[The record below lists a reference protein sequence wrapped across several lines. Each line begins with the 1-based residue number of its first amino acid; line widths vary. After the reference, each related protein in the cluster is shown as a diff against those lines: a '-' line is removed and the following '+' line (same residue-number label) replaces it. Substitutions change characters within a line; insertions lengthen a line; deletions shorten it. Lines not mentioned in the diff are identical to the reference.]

1 MDPLNIGT
9 VLPLQLENEMRSS
22 YMDYAMSVIVSR
34 ALPDARDG
42 LKPVHR
48 RILYAMQEQGMTPG
62 ARYQKCAAIVGEVIK
77 SYHPHGEAAVYD
89 TLVRLAQDFSLRYP
103 LVDGQGNFGSIDG
116 DSAAAYRYTEARLAV
131 IAAEMLVDLEKDTV
145 DFVDNYSATK
155 TEPVVLPSRL
165 PNLMVNGS
173 SGIAV
178 GMTTNIPPH
187 NLGEVCDGETYLID
201 HPDATTEDLM
211 KLVRGPDFPTGGIII
226 GSDGIAA
233 AYGTGHG
240 RLIVRARHTFE
251 EAKNGRE
258 RIIVTEIPYMV
269 NKATLVQRIAELSNE
284 RKLEGIADLNDE
296 SDRHGMRIVIEL
308 KKDARA
314 LTVLNNLYK
323 HTALQ
328 TTFGVI
334 SLALVDGRPVVLNLK
349 ALLQHH
355 IDHRRQVLTRRTR
368 YELERA
374 RERAH
379 LLEGLKIALDNLDA
393 VIKTIRESQDEK
405 TAQERLQERFKLS
418 ERQSKAIVDMRLG
431 RLTRLE
437 RNKVM
442 EEYEEVIKRIA
453 YLEDLLAHE
462 AKIMLL
468 IKEELTE
475 LKKKYGDER
484 RTTLD
489 FQGSVELNEEDL
501 VPKEDV
507 VVTLTH
513 RGYVKRVPATAYR
526 PQRRGGKGVL
536 GAARVE
542 SDFVEQLAIS
552 STHSDMLF
560 FTNHGSVFR
569 LRVHEIPDVHRAA
582 KGLPAANLIDIDP
595 KDKITAIIGIT
606 DWAEDRYLVMVTKR
620 GTIKK
625 TPARLYSQ
633 VRRNGLIA
641 INLVDGDELNWVK
654 LSSGSDELIIGTT
667 DGKAIRF
674 PEKQVRPM
682 GRDTTGVRGISLR
695 TDALVAGF
703 DIVRKDAYVLVV
715 SERGYGKLTPIAE
728 YPAHS
733 RGGQGVYTMDIT
745 ERTGKLV
752 GMRVVVNPEE
762 EQLIVI
768 SGGGRGLILPAVAI
782 GCAGV
787 GLVLLIVTG
796 VGSWRAY
803 RRVSRR
809 ATELS
814 TYVEAQA
821 TELERLTARLNEHG
835 FELEHT
841 MSDLGPKLEMLA
853 VCLRQPL
860 IAATIPWVL
869 RRAFGRPYR

>member
-9 VLPLQLENEMRSS
+9 VLPLQLESEMRSS

-34 ALPDARDG
+34 ALPDVRDG

-89 TLVRLAQDFSLRYP
+89 TLVRMAQDFSLRYP

-116 DSAAAYRYTEARLAV
+116 DSAAAYRYTESRLAQ
-131 IAAEMLVDLEKDTV
+131 IAAELLADLEKDTV
-145 DFVDNYSATK
+145 DIVDNYSATRQ
-155 TEPVVLPSRL
+155 EPTVLPSRL
-165 PNLMVNGS
+165 PNLLANGS

-187 NLGEVCDGETYLID
+187 NLAEVCDGESYLID

-211 KLVRGPDFPTGGIII
+211 KLIKGPDFPTGGIII
-226 GSDGIAA
+226 GREGIASA
-233 AYGTGHG
+233 FGTGHG
-240 RLIVRARHTFE
+240 RLIVRARVSFE
-251 EAKNGRE
+251 EAPNGRE

-269 NKATLVQRIAELSNE
+269 NKATLVARIAELVGE

-308 KKDARA
+308 KKDARP

-328 TTFGVI
+328 ATFGVI

-355 IDHRRQVLTRRTR
+355 IDHRRQVITRRTR
-368 YELERA
+368 YELNRA

-405 TAQERLQERFKLS
+405 QAQERLQERFKLS

-437 RNKVM
+437 RGKIQ

-453 YLEDLLAHE
+453 YYEDLLAHE
-462 AKIMLL
+462 AKILLL
-468 IKEELTE
+468 IKEDLAE
-475 LKKKYGDER
+475 LKKKYGDAR
-484 RTTLD
+484 RTQIDL
-489 FQGSVELNEEDL
+489 QGSVELSEEDL
-501 VPKEDV
+501 VRKEDV

-513 RGYVKRVPATAYR
+513 RGYAKRVPATTYR

-542 SDFVEQLAIS
+542 SDFVEHLVIS

-569 LRVHEIPDVHRAA
+569 LRVHEIPDVSRQA
-582 KGLPAANLIDIDP
+582 KGLPIANLIDIEP
-595 KDKITAIIGIT
+595 KDKITAVVGIT
-606 DWAEDRYLVMVTKR
+606 DWAEDRYLVMVTR
-620 GTIKK
+620 QGTIKK

-641 INLVDGDELNWVK
+641 INLNPDDELNWVK
-654 LSSGSDELIIGTT
+654 LSSGSDELIIAST

-674 PEKQVRPM
+674 SEKEARPM
-682 GRDTTGVRGISLR
+682 GRDTQGVRGVSLR
-695 TDALVAGF
+695 EGALVAGF
-703 DIVRKDAYVLVV
+703 DIVRKGAHLLVV
-715 SERGYGKLTPIAE
+715 SARGYGKLTPIEE
-728 YPAHS
+728 YPAHH
-733 RGGQGVYTMDIT
+733 RGGQGVYTMAIT
-745 ERTGKLV
+745 DKTGPLV

-768 SGGGRGLILPAVAI
+768 SEGGQVIRTPIENIRVTGRQTQGVIIMRLDEGDTVATI
-782 GCAGV
+782 AGV
-787 GLVLLIVTG
+787 A
-796 VGSWRAY
+796 SA
-803 RRVSRR
+803 
-809 ATELS
+809 E
-814 TYVEAQA
+814 EA
-821 TELERLTARLNEHG
+821 EE
-835 FELEHT
+835 
-841 MSDLGPKLEMLA
+841 
-853 VCLRQPL
+853 
-860 IAATIPWVL
+860 
-869 RRAFGRPYR
+869 

>member
-1 MDPLNIGT
+1 MEPLNIGT

-34 ALPDARDG
+34 ALPDVRDG

-62 ARYQKCAAIVGEVIK
+62 ARYQKCAAIIGEVLK
-77 SYHPHGEAAVYD
+77 HYHPHGDMSVYD
-89 TLVRLAQDFSLRYP
+89 SLVRMAQDFSLRYP

-116 DSAAAYRYTEARLAV
+116 DSAAAYRYTEARLAP
-131 IAAEMLVDLEKDTV
+131 IAAELLVDLEKNTV
-145 DFVDNYSATK
+145 DFGDNYSATRQ
-155 TEPVVLPSRL
+155 EPLVLPARL
-165 PNLMVNGS
+165 PNLMINGS

-187 NLGEVCDGETYLID
+187 NLGEVCDAEIYLIE

-211 KLVRGPDFPTGGIII
+211 KIVKGPDFPTGGIII
-226 GSDGIAA
+226 GREGIAA

-240 RLIVRARHTFE
+240 RLMVRARHTFE

-258 RIIVTEIPYMV
+258 RIIITEIPYMV
-269 NKATLVQRIAELSNE
+269 NKATLVTRIADLVGE

-355 IDHRRQVLTRRTR
+355 IDHRREVITRRTR
-368 YELERA
+368 HELDRA

-453 YLEDLLAHE
+453 YLEDLLQHE
-462 AKIMLL
+462 AKIMML
-468 IKEELTE
+468 IKDDLGD
-475 LKKKYGDER
+475 LKKKYGDAR

-501 VPKEDV
+501 VPKE
-507 VVTLTH
+507 
-513 RGYVKRVPATAYR
+513 
-526 PQRRGGKGVL
+526 
-536 GAARVE
+536 E
-542 SDFVEQLAIS
+542 
-552 STHSDMLF
+552 
-560 FTNHGSVFR
+560 
-569 LRVHEIPDVHRAA
+569 
-582 KGLPAANLIDIDP
+582 
-595 KDKITAIIGIT
+595 ITAVIGIT
-606 DWAEDRYLVMVTKR
+606 DWAEDRYLVMVTKQ

-641 INLVDGDELNWVK
+641 INLAEGDELNWVK
-654 LSSGSDELIIGTT
+654 LSSGGDELIIATT
-667 DGKAIRF
+667 DGKAVRF
-674 PEKQVRPM
+674 SEKQVRPM
-682 GRDTTGVRGISLR
+682 GRDTTGVRGITLR
-695 TDALVAGF
+695 KDALVAGF
-703 DIVRKDAYVLVV
+703 DIVRNDAHLLVV
-715 SERGYGKLTPIAE
+715 SAKGYGKLTPLAE

-733 RGGQGVYTMDIT
+733 RGGQGVYTMAVTD
-745 ERTGKLV
+745 RTGPLV

-768 SGGGRGLILPAVAI
+768 SEGGQVIRTPIENIRVAGRQTQGVIIMRLDEGDTVATI
-782 GCAGV
+782 AGV
-787 GLVLLIVTG
+787 GG
-796 VGSWRAY
+796 
-803 RRVSRR
+803 
-809 ATELS
+809 TE
-814 TYVEAQA
+814 EA
-821 TELERLTARLNEHG
+821 EE
-835 FELEHT
+835 
-841 MSDLGPKLEMLA
+841 
-853 VCLRQPL
+853 
-860 IAATIPWVL
+860 
-869 RRAFGRPYR
+869 

>member
-1 MDPLNIGT
+1 MEPLNIGT

-34 ALPDARDG
+34 ALPDVRDG

-62 ARYQKCAAIVGEVIK
+62 ARYQKCAAIIGEVLK
-77 SYHPHGEAAVYD
+77 HYHPHGDMSVYD
-89 TLVRLAQDFSLRYP
+89 SLVRMAQDFSLRYP

-116 DSAAAYRYTEARLAV
+116 DSAAAYRYTEARLAP
-131 IAAEMLVDLEKDTV
+131 IAAELLVDLEKNTV
-145 DFVDNYSATK
+145 DFGDNYSATRQ
-155 TEPVVLPSRL
+155 EPLVLPARL
-165 PNLMVNGS
+165 PNLMLNGS

-187 NLGEVCDGETYLID
+187 NLAEVCDAEIYLIE
-201 HPDATTEDLM
+201 HPDATTEELM
-211 KLVRGPDFPTGGIII
+211 KLVKGPDFPTGGIII
-226 GSDGIAA
+226 GREGIAA

-258 RIIVTEIPYMV
+258 RIIITEIPYMV
-269 NKATLVQRIAELSNE
+269 NKATLVARIAELVGE

-296 SDRHGMRIVIEL
+296 SDRQGMRIVIEL

-334 SLALVDGRPVVLNLK
+334 SLALVEGRPVVLNLK

-355 IDHRRQVLTRRTR
+355 IDHRRDVLTRRTR

-374 RERAH
+374 RDRAH

-453 YLEDLLAHE
+453 YLEDLLQHE

-468 IKEELTE
+468 IKDDLGD
-475 LKKKYGDER
+475 LKKKYGDAR

-501 VPKEDV
+501 V
-507 VVTLTH
+507 
-513 RGYVKRVPATAYR
+513 
-526 PQRRGGKGVL
+526 
-536 GAARVE
+536 
-542 SDFVEQLAIS
+542 
-552 STHSDMLF
+552 
-560 FTNHGSVFR
+560 
-569 LRVHEIPDVHRAA
+569 
-582 KGLPAANLIDIDP
+582 DIDP
-595 KDKITAIIGIT
+595 KDKITAVIGIT
-606 DWAEDRYLVMVTKR
+606 DWAEDRYLVMVTKQ

-641 INLVDGDELNWVK
+641 INLTEGDELNWVK
-654 LSSGSDELIIGTT
+654 LSSGGDELIIATT
-667 DGKAIRF
+667 DGKAVRF
-674 PEKQVRPM
+674 SEKQVRPM
-682 GRDTTGVRGISLR
+682 GRDTTGVRGITLR
-695 TDALVAGF
+695 KNALVAGF
-703 DIVRKDAYVLVV
+703 DIVRKGAHLLVV
-715 SERGYGKLTPIAE
+715 SARGYGKLTPLE
-728 YPAHS
+728 DYPSHS
-733 RGGQGVYTMDIT
+733 RGGQGVYTMAIT
-745 ERTGKLV
+745 ERNGPLV

-768 SGGGRGLILPAVAI
+768 SEGGQVIRTPIENIRVAGRQTQGVIIMRLDEGDTVATI
-782 GCAGV
+782 AGV
-787 GLVLLIVTG
+787 GG
-796 VGSWRAY
+796 A
-803 RRVSRR
+803 
-809 ATELS
+809 E
-814 TYVEAQA
+814 EA
-821 TELERLTARLNEHG
+821 EE
-835 FELEHT
+835 
-841 MSDLGPKLEMLA
+841 
-853 VCLRQPL
+853 
-860 IAATIPWVL
+860 
-869 RRAFGRPYR
+869 

>member
-1 MDPLNIGT
+1 MEPLNIGT
-9 VLPLQLENEMRSS
+9 VLPLQLESEMRSS

-34 ALPDARDG
+34 ALPDVRDG

-48 RILYAMQEQGMTPG
+48 RILYAMQDQGMTPG
-62 ARYQKCAAIVGEVIK
+62 ARYQKCAAIVGEVLK
-77 SYHPHGEAAVYD
+77 HYHPHGDASVYD
-89 TLVRLAQDFSLRYP
+89 TLVRMTQDFSLRYP

-116 DSAAAYRYTEARLAV
+116 DSAAAYRYTEARLAP
-131 IAAEMLVDLEKDTV
+131 IAAELLVDLEKDTV
-145 DFVDNYSATK
+145 DFEDNYSATRQQP
-155 TEPVVLPSRL
+155 TVLPSRI

-187 NLGEVCDGETYLID
+187 NLGEVCDGEIYLID
-201 HPDATTEDLM
+201 NPDATTEDLM
-211 KLVRGPDFPTGGIII
+211 KFVKGPDFPTGGIII
-226 GSDGIAA
+226 GREGIAS

-258 RIIVTEIPYMV
+258 RIIITEIPYMV
-269 NKATLVQRIAELSNE
+269 NKATLVARIAELVGD

-296 SDRHGMRIVIEL
+296 SDRQGMRIVIEL

-334 SLALVDGRPVVLNLK
+334 SLALVDRRPVVLNLK

-355 IDHRRQVLTRRTR
+355 IDHRRQVITRRTR
-368 YELERA
+368 YDLQKA
-374 RERAH
+374 RDRAH

-405 TAQERLQERFKLS
+405 QAQERMQERFKLS
-418 ERQSKAIVDMRLG
+418 ERQSKAIIDMRLG

-437 RNKVM
+437 RNKVE
-442 EEYEEVIKRIA
+442 EEYTEVIKRIA
-453 YLEDLLAHE
+453 YLEDLLQHE
-462 AKIMLL
+462 AKIRLL

-475 LKKKYGDER
+475 LKKKYGDPR
-484 RTTLD
+484 RTMLD
-489 FQGSVELNEEDL
+489 FQGSIELNEEDL

-513 RGYVKRVPATAYR
+513 RGYVKRVPATTYR

-542 SDFVEQLAIS
+542 SDFVEHLAIS

-569 LRVHEIPDVHRAA
+569 LRVHEIPDVNRQA
-582 KGLPAANLIDIDP
+582 KGLPVANLIDIDP
-595 KDKITAIIGIT
+595 KDKITAVVGIT
-606 DWAEDRYLVMVTKR
+606 DWAEDRYLVMVTR
-620 GTIKK
+620 QGTIKK

-641 INLVDGDELNWVK
+641 IDLDEGDELNWVK
-654 LSSGSDELIIGTT
+654 LSSGSEELIIATT
-667 DGKAIRF
+667 DGKAVRF
-674 PEKQVRPM
+674 NEKQARPM
-682 GRDTTGVRGISLR
+682 GRDTHGVRAITLR
-695 TDALVAGF
+695 KDALVAGF
-703 DIVRKDAYVLVV
+703 DIVRPDAFLLVV
-715 SERGYGKLTPIAE
+715 SARGYGKLTPLSE
-728 YPAHS
+728 YPSHS
-733 RGGQGVYTMDIT
+733 RGGQGVYTMAVTD
-745 ERTGKLV
+745 RTGALV
-752 GMRVVVNPEE
+752 GMRVVVDPKE

-768 SGGGRGLILPAVAI
+768 SEGGQVIRMPVENIRIAGRQTQGVIIMRLDEGDTVATI
-782 GCAGV
+782 AGV
-787 GLVLLIVTG
+787 G
-796 VGSWRAY
+796 SA
-803 RRVSRR
+803 
-809 ATELS
+809 E
-814 TYVEAQA
+814 EAD
-821 TELERLTARLNEHG
+821 E
-835 FELEHT
+835 
-841 MSDLGPKLEMLA
+841 S
-853 VCLRQPL
+853 
-860 IAATIPWVL
+860 
-869 RRAFGRPYR
+869 

>member
-1 MDPLNIGT
+1 MEPLNIGT
-9 VLPLQLENEMRSS
+9 VLPLQLEAEMRSS

-48 RILYAMQEQGMTPG
+48 RILYAMNDQGMTPG
-62 ARYQKCAAIVGEVIK
+62 ARYQKCAAIVGEVLK
-77 SYHPHGEAAVYD
+77 HYHPHGDASVYD
-89 TLVRLAQDFSLRYP
+89 TLVRMAQDFSLRYP

-116 DSAAAYRYTEARLAV
+116 DSAAAYRYTEARLAPM
-131 IAAEMLVDLEKDTV
+131 AGELLVDLEKDTV
-145 DFVDNYSATK
+145 DFGDNYAATK
-155 TEPVVLPSRL
+155 QEPLVLPARV

-187 NLGEVCDGETYLID
+187 NLSEVCDGETYLID

-226 GSDGIAA
+226 GREGIAS

-258 RIIVTEIPYMV
+258 RIIITEIPYMV
-269 NKATLVQRIAELSNE
+269 NKATLVARIAELVGE
-284 RKLEGIADLNDE
+284 RKLEGIADLNEE

-355 IDHRRQVLTRRTR
+355 IDHRRQVITRRSR
-368 YELERA
+368 HDLERA
-374 RERAH
+374 RDRAH

-405 TAQERLQERFKLS
+405 QAQERMQERFKLS
-418 ERQSKAIVDMRLG
+418 ERQSKAIIDMRLG

-437 RNKVM
+437 RTKVE
-442 EEYEEVIKRIA
+442 EEYTEVIKRIA
-453 YLEDLLAHE
+453 YFEDLLQHE
-462 AKIMLL
+462 AKILML
-468 IKEELTE
+468 IKDDLAE
-475 LKKKYGDER
+475 LKKKYGDAR
-484 RTTLD
+484 RTQLD

-513 RGYVKRVPATAYR
+513 RGYVKRVPASIYR
-526 PQRRGGKGVL
+526 PQKRGGKGVL

-542 SDFVEQLAIS
+542 SDFVEHLAIS

-569 LRVHEIPDVHRAA
+569 LRVHEIPDVNRQA
-582 KGLPAANLIDIDP
+582 KGLPVANLIDIDP
-595 KDKITAIIGIT
+595 KDKITAVVGIT
-606 DWAEDRYLVMVTKR
+606 DWAEDRYLVMVTR
-620 GTIKK
+620 QGTIKK

-641 INLVDGDELNWVK
+641 IDLDDGDELNWVK
-654 LSSGSDELIIGTT
+654 LSSGSEELIIATT
-667 DGKAIRF
+667 DGKAVRF
-674 PEKQVRPM
+674 DEKQARPM
-682 GRDTTGVRGISLR
+682 GRDTHGVRAITLR
-695 TDALVAGF
+695 KGALVAGF
-703 DIVRKDAYVLVV
+703 DIVRKDAYLLVV
-715 SERGYGKLTPIAE
+715 SARGYGKLTPLEE

-733 RGGQGVYTMDIT
+733 RGGQGVYTMAVTD
-745 ERTGKLV
+745 RTGALV
-752 GMRVVVNPEE
+752 GMRVVVDPKE

-768 SGGGRGLILPAVAI
+768 SEGGQVIRMPIENIRIAGRQTQGVIIMRLDEGDTVATI
-782 GCAGV
+782 AGV
-787 GLVLLIVTG
+787 GSG
-796 VGSWRAY
+796 
-803 RRVSRR
+803 
-809 ATELS
+809 E
-814 TYVEAQA
+814 EA
-821 TELERLTARLNEHG
+821 EE
-835 FELEHT
+835 
-841 MSDLGPKLEMLA
+841 S
-853 VCLRQPL
+853 
-860 IAATIPWVL
+860 
-869 RRAFGRPYR
+869 

>member
-1 MDPLNIGT
+1 MEPLNIGT
-9 VLPLQLENEMRSS
+9 ILPLQLESEMRSS

-34 ALPDARDG
+34 ALPDVRDG

-48 RILYAMQEQGMTPG
+48 RILFAMQEQGMTPG

-77 SYHPHGEAAVYD
+77 NYHPHGEAAVYD
-89 TLVRLAQDFSLRYP
+89 TLVRMAQDFSLRYP

-116 DSAAAYRYTEARLAV
+116 DSAAAYRYTEARLAG

-145 DFVDNYSATK
+145 NFQDNYSATK

-187 NLGEVCDGETYLID
+187 NLAEVCDGEIYLID

-211 KLVRGPDFPTGGIII
+211 KIVKGPDFPTGGIII
-226 GSDGIAA
+226 GNEGIAA

-240 RLIVRARHTFE
+240 RLIVRARHEFE

-258 RIIVTEIPYMV
+258 RIIITEIPYMV
-269 NKATLVQRIAELSNE
+269 NKATLVSRIAELSNE

-308 KKDARA
+308 KKDARP

-355 IDHRRQVLTRRTR
+355 IDHRREVLTRRTR

-379 LLEGLKIALDNLDA
+379 LLEGFKIALDNLDA

-418 ERQSKAIVDMRLG
+418 ERQSKAIIDMRLG

-437 RNKVM
+437 RNKIL
-442 EEYEEVIKRIA
+442 EEYEDVIKRIA

-468 IKEELTE
+468 IKEDLSE

-489 FQGSVELNEEDL
+489 FQGSIELNEEDL

-513 RGYVKRVPATAYR
+513 RGYVKRVPATTYR

-542 SDFVEQLAIS
+542 SDFVEHLAIA

-569 LRVHEIPDVHRAA
+569 LRVHEIPDVNRSA
-582 KGLPAANLIDIDP
+582 KGLPVANLIDIDP
-595 KDKITAIIGIT
+595 KDKITAVIGIT
-606 DWAEDRYLVMVTKR
+606 DWAEDRYLVMVTKQ

-641 INLVDGDELNWVK
+641 INLTDGDELNWVK
-654 LSSGSDELIIGTT
+654 LSAGSDELIIATT

-674 PEKQVRPM
+674 SEKQVRPM

-695 TDALVAGF
+695 ENAQVAGF
-703 DIVRKDAYVLVV
+703 DIVRKKAHLLVV
-715 SERGYGKLTPIAE
+715 SARGYGKLTPIEE
-728 YPAHS
+728 YPAQS
-733 RGGQGVYTMDIT
+733 RGGQGVYTMAIT
-745 ERTGKLV
+745 DRTGPLV
-752 GMRVVVNPEE
+752 GMRVVVDPEE

-768 SGGGRGLILPAVAI
+768 SEGGQVIRTPIENIRIAGRQTQGVIIMRLDEGDTVATI
-782 GCAGV
+782 AGV
-787 GLVLLIVTG
+787 GG
-796 VGSWRAY
+796 
-803 RRVSRR
+803 
-809 ATELS
+809 TE
-814 TYVEAQA
+814 EA
-821 TELERLTARLNEHG
+821 EE
-835 FELEHT
+835 
-841 MSDLGPKLEMLA
+841 
-853 VCLRQPL
+853 
-860 IAATIPWVL
+860 
-869 RRAFGRPYR
+869 

>member
-9 VLPLQLENEMRSS
+9 VLPVQLESEMRSS

-48 RILYAMQEQGMTPG
+48 RILYAMQDQGMTPG
-62 ARYQKCAAIVGEVIK
+62 ARYQKCAAIIGEVLK
-77 SYHPHGEAAVYD
+77 HYHPHGDQSVYD
-89 TLVRLAQDFSLRYP
+89 SLVRLAQDFALRYP

-116 DSAAAYRYTEARLAV
+116 DSAAAYRYTEARLAP
-131 IAAEMLVDLEKDTV
+131 IAAELLVDLEKDTV
-145 DFVDNYSATK
+145 DFGDNYAATRQ
-155 TEPVVLPSRL
+155 EPLVLPARL

-187 NLGEVCDGETYLID
+187 NLGEVCDAEIHLID

-211 KLVRGPDFPTGGIII
+211 KLVKGPDFPTGGIII
-226 GSDGIAA
+226 GRDGIAS

-251 EAKNGRE
+251 EAPNGRE

-269 NKATLVQRIAELSNE
+269 NKANLVARIAELVSE

-296 SDRHGMRIVIEL
+296 SDRQGMRIVIEL
-308 KKDARA
+308 KRDARP
-314 LTVLNNLYK
+314 LTVINNLYK

-334 SLALVDGRPVVLNLK
+334 SVALVDGRPVVLNLK
-349 ALLQHH
+349 AMLQHH
-355 IDHRRQVLTRRTR
+355 IDHRKQVITRRTR

-374 RERAH
+374 KERAH

-405 TAQERLQERFKLS
+405 QAQEALQTRFKLS
-418 ERQSKAIVDMRLG
+418 EKQSKAIVDMRLG

-437 RNKVM
+437 RTKIQ
-442 EEYEEVIKRIA
+442 EEYEAVIKQIA
-453 YLEDLLAHE
+453 VLEGILASE
-462 AKIMLL
+462 AKVANMV
-468 IKEELTE
+468 KDELTE
-475 LKKKYGDER
+475 LKKKFGDAR
-484 RTTLD
+484 RTQIDL
-489 FQGSVELNEEDL
+489 QGSVELNEEDL
-501 VPKEDV
+501 VRKEDV

-513 RGYVKRVPATAYR
+513 RGYAKRVPATTYR

-542 SDFVEQLAIS
+542 ADFVEHLVIS

-560 FTNHGSVFR
+560 FTSHGSVYR
-569 LRVHEIPDVHRAA
+569 LRVHEIPDVSRQA
-582 KGLPAANLIDIDP
+582 KGLPIANLIDIDP
-595 KDKITAIIGIT
+595 KDKITAVVGIT
-606 DWAEDRYLVMVTKR
+606 DWAEDRYLMMVTKQ

-641 INLVDGDELNWVK
+641 IDLAEGDELNWVK
-654 LSSGSDELIIGTT
+654 LSSGSDELLIATS

-674 PEKQVRPM
+674 SEKEVRPM
-682 GRDTTGVRGISLR
+682 GRDTQGVRGIRLR
-695 TDALVAGF
+695 EGGLVAGF
-703 DIVRKDAYVLVV
+703 DIVRKKAHVLVV
-715 SERGYGKLTPIAE
+715 SSRGYGKVTPIEE
-728 YPAHS
+728 YPSHG
-733 RGGQGVYTMDIT
+733 RGGQGVYTMDVT
-745 ERTGKLV
+745 DRTGPLV
-752 GMRVVVNPEE
+752 GMRVVTNREE

-768 SGGGRGLILPAVAI
+768 SEGGQVIRIPVEAIRVAGRQTQGVIIMRLDEGDTVATI
-782 GCAGV
+782 AGV
-787 GLVLLIVTG
+787 GGAEEIT
-796 VGSWRAY
+796 
-803 RRVSRR
+803 
-809 ATELS
+809 
-814 TYVEAQA
+814 
-821 TELERLTARLNEHG
+821 
-835 FELEHT
+835 
-841 MSDLGPKLEMLA
+841 D
-853 VCLRQPL
+853 
-860 IAATIPWVL
+860 
-869 RRAFGRPYR
+869 

>member
-1 MDPLNIGT
+1 MEPLNIGT
-9 VLPLQLENEMRSS
+9 VLPLQLESEMRSS

-34 ALPDARDG
+34 ALPDVRDG
-42 LKPVHR
+42 LKPGQR
-48 RILYAMQEQGMTPG
+48 RILHNMNEQGMTAG
-62 ARYQKCAAIVGEVIK
+62 ARYQKCAAIVGDVLK
-77 SYHPHGEAAVYD
+77 LYHPHGDAAVYD
-89 TLVRLAQDFSLRYP
+89 TLVRMAQDFSLRYP

-116 DSAAAYRYTEARLAV
+116 DAAAAYRYTEARMSS
-131 IAAEMLVDLEKDTV
+131 IAAELVVDIEKDTV
-145 DFVDNYSATK
+145 DWADNYSATRQ
-155 TEPVVLPSRL
+155 EPTVLPARI
-165 PNLMVNGS
+165 PNLLINGS
-173 SGIAV
+173 TGIAV

-187 NLGEVCDGETYLID
+187 NLAEVCDGETYLIE

-211 KLVRGPDFPTGGIII
+211 KIVRGPDFPTGGIII
-226 GSDGIAA
+226 GREGIAA

-240 RLIVRARHTFE
+240 RLTVRARVTFE

-258 RIIVTEIPYMV
+258 RIIVHEIPYMV
-269 NKATLVQRIAELSNE
+269 NKATLVGRIAELVSE

-334 SLALVDGRPVVLNLK
+334 SLALVDGRPIVLHLK

-355 IDHRRQVLTRRTR
+355 IDHRRAVITRRTR
-368 YELERA
+368 YDLERA
-374 RERAH
+374 RDRAH
-379 LLEGLKIALDNLDA
+379 ILEGLKIALDNLDA

-418 ERQSKAIVDMRLG
+418 ERQSKAIIDMRLG

-437 RNKVM
+437 RGKVE
-442 EEYEEVIKRIA
+442 EEYAEIIKRIA
-453 YLEDLLAHE
+453 YLEDLLQNE
-462 AKIMLL
+462 AKIYSL
-468 IKEELTE
+468 IKEDLAD
-475 LKKKYGDER
+475 LKKKYGDAR
-484 RTTLD
+484 RTQLD

-513 RGYVKRVPATAYR
+513 RGYVKRVPATTYR

-542 SDFVEQLAIS
+542 SDFVEHLVIS

-569 LRVHEIPDVHRAA
+569 LRVHEIPDVSRQA
-582 KGLPAANLIDIDP
+582 KGLPIANLIDIDP
-595 KDKITAIIGIT
+595 KDKITAVIGIT
-606 DWAEDRYLVMVTKR
+606 DWAEDRYLVMVTKQ

-641 INLVDGDELNWVK
+641 INLADGDELNWVK
-654 LSSGSDELIIGTT
+654 LSSGSDELIIATT

-674 PEKQVRPM
+674 TEKEVRPM
-682 GRDTTGVRGISLR
+682 GRDTQGVRGISLR
-695 TDALVAGF
+695 KDALVAGF
-703 DIVRKDAYVLVV
+703 DIVRKDAHLLVV
-715 SERGYGKLTPIAE
+715 SQRGYGKLTPLDE
-728 YPAHS
+728 YPSHG
-733 RGGQGVYTMDIT
+733 RGGQGVYTMDVT
-745 ERTGKLV
+745 DRTGKLV
-752 GMRVVVNPEE
+752 GMRVVVNPQE

-768 SGGGRGLILPAVAI
+768 SEGGQVIRTPIENIRVSGRQTQGVIIMRLEEGDTVATI
-782 GCAGV
+782 AGV
-787 GLVLLIVTG
+787 G
-796 VGSWRAY
+796 GSEEEDA
-803 RRVSRR
+803 
-809 ATELS
+809 
-814 TYVEAQA
+814 
-821 TELERLTARLNEHG
+821 
-835 FELEHT
+835 
-841 MSDLGPKLEMLA
+841 
-853 VCLRQPL
+853 
-860 IAATIPWVL
+860 
-869 RRAFGRPYR
+869 

>member
-1 MDPLNIGT
+1 MEPLNIGT
-9 VLPLQLENEMRSS
+9 VLPLQLESEMRSS

-62 ARYQKCAAIVGEVIK
+62 ARYQKCAAIIGEVLK
-77 SYHPHGEAAVYD
+77 HYHPHGDTSVYD
-89 TLVRLAQDFSLRYP
+89 SLVRLAQDFSLRYR

-116 DSAAAYRYTEARLAV
+116 DSAAAYRYTEARLAQ
-131 IAAEMLVDLEKDTV
+131 IAAELLVDLEKNTV
-145 DFVDNYSATK
+145 DFGDNYSATRQ
-155 TEPVVLPSRL
+155 EPLVLPARL

-187 NLGEVCDGETYLID
+187 NLGEVCDAEIYLID
-201 HPDATTEDLM
+201 SPDATTEDLM
-211 KLVRGPDFPTGGIII
+211 KIVRGPDFPTGGIII
-226 GSDGIAA
+226 GREGIAA

-258 RIIVTEIPYMV
+258 RIIITEIPYMV
-269 NKATLVQRIAELSNE
+269 NKATLVARIAELVGE
-284 RKLEGIADLNDE
+284 RRLEGIADLNDE

-308 KKDARA
+308 KKDARP

-328 TTFGVI
+328 ATFGVI

-355 IDHRRQVLTRRTR
+355 IDHRRQVITRRTR
-368 YELERA
+368 YELNRA

-418 ERQSKAIVDMRLG
+418 DRQSKAIVDMRLG

-453 YLEDLLAHE
+453 YLEDLLQHE
-462 AKIMLL
+462 AKIMML
-468 IKEELTE
+468 IKDDLAE
-475 LKKKYGDER
+475 LKKKYGDAR

-513 RGYVKRVPATAYR
+513 RGYVKRVPATTYR
-526 PQRRGGKGVL
+526 
-536 GAARVE
+536 
-542 SDFVEQLAIS
+542 
-552 STHSDMLF
+552 
-560 FTNHGSVFR
+560 
-569 LRVHEIPDVHRAA
+569 
-582 KGLPAANLIDIDP
+582 
-595 KDKITAIIGIT
+595 
-606 DWAEDRYLVMVTKR
+606 
-620 GTIKK
+620 
-625 TPARLYSQ
+625 PARLYSQ

-641 INLVDGDELNWVK
+641 INLTEGDELNWVK
-654 LSSGSDELIIGTT
+654 LSAGSDELIIATT

-674 PEKQVRPM
+674 SEKQVRPM
-682 GRDTTGVRGISLR
+682 GRDTTGVRGITLR
-695 TDALVAGF
+695 KDALVAGF
-703 DIVRKDAYVLVV
+703 DIVRKGAHLLVV
-715 SERGYGKLTPIAE
+715 SAKGYGKLTLLE
-728 YPAHS
+728 DYPSHS
-733 RGGQGVYTMDIT
+733 RGGQGVYTMAIT
-745 ERTGKLV
+745 DRTGPLV

-768 SGGGRGLILPAVAI
+768 SEGGQVIRTPIENIRVAGRQTQGVIIMRLDEGDTVATI
-782 GCAGV
+782 AGV
-787 GLVLLIVTG
+787 GG
-796 VGSWRAY
+796 
-803 RRVSRR
+803 
-809 ATELS
+809 TE
-814 TYVEAQA
+814 EA
-821 TELERLTARLNEHG
+821 EE
-835 FELEHT
+835 
-841 MSDLGPKLEMLA
+841 
-853 VCLRQPL
+853 
-860 IAATIPWVL
+860 
-869 RRAFGRPYR
+869 